1 LQANIMCDWLEKIG
15 AVKGSKLLIWCMDDK
30 KYKDTLVLEEKDGN
44 EFLIWWMNIKG
55 LWTFVRHFPCYEPK
69 GEGIAGKTCS

>member
-55 LWTFVRHFPCYEPK
+55 LTFVRHFPCYEPK